1 MEKEATPQKRP
12 PSKPIPGGKMR
23 EPSIDSGRKTTTEN
37 TRKTFVAMSMRR
49 WRRRAS
55 SREAVSALAAFSAA
69 TLGFSEVSSEP
80 RASVRCGLGCRL
92 RVTSMSC
99 IRAAA
104 RMKRPHT
111 IATGMEIG
119 RWPMTRPPVV
129 PLPSSASA
137 MAEGDSSVDEQ
148 SHRGVGRTSRTVREI
163 WSSVFV
169 GQHSLGLAAASAGAA
184 LQRCAKMSSPT
195 TMASTPACSAARS

>member
-1 MEKEATPQKRP
+1 MEKEATPQKSP
-12 PSKPIPGGKMR
+12 PAQPAPGKMR

-37 TRKTFVAMSMRR
+37 TRKTFVAMSIRR

-163 WSSVFV
+163 WE
-169 GQHSLGLAAASAGAA
+169 LGFRGRTRSACRRERRRSAPA
-184 LQRCAKMSSPT
+184 MCENRVPT
-195 TMASTPACSAARS
+195 TQASTPACSAARS